1 MAEDTTDTGY
11 QLSFAAP
18 TPENLQINLAGSWE
32 VRQSLPA
39 ATQLEAEV
47 NKRAGVVRQISFD
60 SKAMTGWDSALLT
73 FLVQVTAIATRNKL
87 TLDQSGLPDGVQR
100 LLQLASAVPERKGAR
115 REAAKQPF
123 LARVGN
129 RATAVAGSSTEIL
142 AFVGEATRS
151 VGRLLRGK
159 AQFRVSDLL
168 LTIQQTGSQ
177 ALGIVALISFL
188 VGLIL
193 AYIGAAQLA
202 AFGAT
207 MYVADLVGIGMA
219 RAMGAMMTGIIMAGR
234 TGAAFAAEL
243 GTMQVNEEIDAL
255 RALGIS
261 PMEFLVLPRMLALT
275 LMMPLLCLYAD
286 LMGVLGGLIVG
297 VTMLDIS
304 AMEYYTQTKAA
315 ISLGHLWIGLFH
327 SFVFG
332 ILVALSGCLRGMQCG
347 RSASAVGDATTSAV
361 VTGIVSIIISTA
373 VITVICNV
381 LGI

>member
-234 TGAAFAAEL
+234 TGAAFAAQL
-243 GTMQVNEEIDAL
+243 GTMQVNEETDAL
-255 RALGIS
+255 ETLGIS
-261 PMEFLVLPRMLALT
+261 SMDFLVLPRMLALI
-275 LMMPLLCLYAD
+275 LMMPLLCIYSD
-286 LMGVLGGLIVG
+286 L
-297 VTMLDIS
+297 
-304 AMEYYTQTKAA
+304 
-315 ISLGHLWIGLFH
+315 
-327 SFVFG
+327 FG
-332 ILVALSGCLRGMQCG
+332 ILGGMFVSVTTFDIGVVEYLHRTREAVDIRHFVIGVINAAVYGVLVAIAGCYQGIKCG
-347 RSASAVGDATTSAV
+347 RSSSAVGAAATSAV
-361 VTGIVSIIISTA
+361 VSGILLIVIATA
-373 VITVICNV
+373 FLTVIYNV
-381 LGI
+381 LGV